1 MLLGDTKGD
10 PVKKSQLI
18 TDIVRTISVIPNGIT
33 RSLYVKECSTLMGVG
48 EKILHAE
55 INKILHKNREQNW
68 KREQKTSP
76 PNPTGEPLTVTLPDA
91 NKYEKFENEII
102 RLLLTYPHKVLFT
115 IAGNNDDNEKQ
126 ITTVNYVCR
135 EIDNEIEFITPAYK
149 IIFDEIKF
157 ELEKSNTLDGNYFIH
172 HDNQLVAQA
181 AVNMMAEEHTLSKMW
196 SKKGTYVSTEEDNL
210 KSVIDN
216 AISGYKYELVL
227 NILNDIEIKL
237 KELTGKQVAE
247 EELKEL
253 YDKYMLYTQFKID
266 ISRLLGERIILKQ

>member
-1 MLLGDTKGD
+1 MERRMVSLENI
-10 PVKKSQLI
+10 LI
-18 TDIVRTISVIPNGIT
+18 VD
-33 RSLYVKECSTLMGVG
+33 LYRAIENDD
-48 EKILHAE
+48 EKILGV
-55 INKILHKNREQNW
+55 NRDEF
-68 KREQKTSP
+68 EDLVTSY
-76 PNPTGEPLTVTLPDA
+76 L
-91 NKYEKFENEII
+91 
-102 RLLLTYPHKVLFT
+102 
-115 IAGNNDDNEKQ
+115 
-126 ITTVNYVCR
+126 
-135 EIDNEIEFITPAYK
+135 
-149 IIFDEIKF
+149 